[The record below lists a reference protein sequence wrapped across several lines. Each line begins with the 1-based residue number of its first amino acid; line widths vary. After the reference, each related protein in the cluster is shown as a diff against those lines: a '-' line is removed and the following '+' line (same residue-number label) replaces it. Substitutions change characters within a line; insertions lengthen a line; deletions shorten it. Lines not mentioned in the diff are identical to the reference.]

1 MPFAD
6 CIAKSPRRGC
16 AGFSLLFIAA
26 CSASSGRPA
35 VDPRCDAG
43 DGDITLPPGFC
54 ASVFAD
60 EVGVARH
67 IVVTPNGDVY
77 VALEN
82 GNKSSGN
89 STRMRGPKGRG
100 GMVALR
106 DTDSDGRADIIT
118 RHVGDG
124 SNSGIALREP
134 WLYISSVT
142 SVLRY
147 RLAPRSL
154 SPVGPPDTVV
164 TGFPDTGGHSS
175 RSLALDDSG
184 NLFVNI
190 GSDTNACWSA
200 GTSGIPHGLD
210 PCEEL
215 EVRAGIWRF
224 DPGRLHQVY
233 DVSQRYATGIRNAV
247 GLAWNPSLHALYATQ
262 HGRDGLHQNYP
273 KLYSTAK
280 GNDTPSEELLKVD
293 AGNNF
298 GWPYCYHDRVLG
310 RRVTAPEYGGDAR
323 NGDRCANMKLPVLAF
338 PGHWGPDGLLFYQG
352 AQFPARYRNGVF
364 IAFHGSWNRIG
375 QQEGYKVV
383 FVPLAEGVP
392 GNPPETFADGFA
404 GGHMDPGGAD
414 HRPVGLAEGPDGAM
428 YITDDQRGRIWKV
441 IYIGQTPR

>member
-1 MPFAD
+1 MAFAD
-6 CIAKSPRRGC
+6 WIAKSPRRGC

-35 VDPRCDAG
+35 ADPRCDAG

-67 IVVTPNGDVY
+67 IVVTPTGDVY

-100 GMVALR
+100 GLVALR
-106 DTDSDGRADIIT
+106 DTNSDGRADIIT

-134 WLYISSVT
+134 WLYVSSVT

-200 GTSGIPHGLD
+200 GTSGNGLKF
-210 PCEEL
+210 L
-215 EVRAGIWRF
+215 RF
-224 DPGRLHQVY
+224 CQ
-233 DVSQRYATGIRNAV
+233 TKN
-247 GLAWNPSLHALYATQ
+247 
-262 HGRDGLHQNYP
+262 
-273 KLYSTAK
+273 STR
-280 GNDTPSEELLKVD
+280 GTSSS
-293 AGNNF
+293 F
-298 GWPYCYHDRVLG
+298 
-310 RRVTAPEYGGDAR
+310 
-323 NGDRCANMKLPVLAF
+323 
-338 PGHWGPDGLLFYQG
+338 
-352 AQFPARYRNGVF
+352 
-364 IAFHGSWNRIG
+364 
-375 QQEGYKVV
+375 
-383 FVPLAEGVP
+383 
-392 GNPPETFADGFA
+392 FA
-404 GGHMDPGGAD
+404 
-414 HRPVGLAEGPDGAM
+414 
-428 YITDDQRGRIWKV
+428 ISC
-441 IYIGQTPR
+441 